1 MRGTRALSPV
11 ERLDWLRLTRTESVG
26 PVTFHRLMER
36 FGTPAAALEA
46 LPDLARRGGRDR
58 PLSIAPRAAAER
70 ELAALDRMG
79 ARLLCWCE
87 PDYPAQLAAI
97 EDAPPVITVLGD
109 PARLSRPA
117 VAVVGARNASLTGR
131 KLAAM
136 ISRDLAEAGITVVS
150 GLARGIDTAA
160 HEAALHRCT
169 IAALAGGVDVIY
181 PPENAELHRRIADQ
195 GALVAESPPGTE
207 PQARHFPRRN
217 RLISGLSRGVLVVEA
232 ALKSG
237 SLITARLALEQGRD
251 LFAVPGSPLDPRA
264 QGCNRLLKD
273 GAVLVETADDIL
285 AYLGP
290 QGLATFNAPPA
301 GGGPV
306 PPPADPG
313 EKEVEAA
320 RPRVT
325 LCLSPTPVHIDE
337 IVRDCQ
343 LSAAVVLTIL
353 LEMELAGRLH
363 RHPGGRVSLA

>member
-1 MRGTRALSPV
+1 MRLDRTLSPA
-11 ERLDWLRLTRTESVG
+11 ERLDWLRLSRSESVG
-26 PVTFHRLMER
+26 PITFRRLLER
-36 FGTPAAALEA
+36 YGDAATALEA

-58 PLSIAPRAAAER
+58 PLNVAPRAAAER

-79 ARLLCWCE
+79 ARLLASCE
-87 PDYPAQLAAI
+87 PDYPPQLAAV
-97 EDAPPVITVLGD
+97 EDAPPVITVLGN
-109 PARLSRPA
+109 PSILSRPA

-131 KLAAM
+131 KIAGGIA
-136 ISRDLAEAGITVVS
+136 RDLADAGLVVVS

-160 HEAALHRCT
+160 HEASLHKGT
-169 IAALAGGVDVIY
+169 VAALAGGVDVVY
-181 PPENAELHRRIADQ
+181 PPENAELHRRIADL

-273 GAVLVETADDIL
+273 GAVLVENADDIL

-290 QGLATFNAPPA
+290 QGLSTLAAPPM

-306 PPPADPG
+306 PPPPDPG
-313 EKEVEAA
+313 EMAVAAA

-325 LCLSPTPVHIDE
+325 LCLSPTPVRIDE

-343 LSAAVVLTIL
+343 LSAAVVLTVL
-353 LEMELAGRLH
+353 LELELAGRLH